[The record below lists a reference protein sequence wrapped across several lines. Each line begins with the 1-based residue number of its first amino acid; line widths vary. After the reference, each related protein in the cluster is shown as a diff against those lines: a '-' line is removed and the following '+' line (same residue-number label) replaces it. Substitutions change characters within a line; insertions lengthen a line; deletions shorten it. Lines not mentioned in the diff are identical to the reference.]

1 MDLDSLIERKRE
13 RFEQLER
20 EIADP
25 RLFENRK
32 RAGEIMR
39 EHASIKELL
48 GRWKR
53 LETARRQ
60 LDDNR
65 ELATSR
71 DVEIAAMADDEIP
84 DLEERVTDLE
94 REIQIDLLPPDENE
108 DRDAIVEIRA
118 GTGGSE
124 AAIFAADLYRMYNR
138 YAEAAGL
145 KTEDL
150 ESSPSELGGL
160 KEVIF
165 RVSGESVFR
174 KLRYESGV
182 HRVQRVP
189 ATEAQG
195 RIHTSTATVAVLPEA
210 QDVDVELKPD
220 DLRIEVS
227 RAGGP
232 GGQGVN
238 TTDSA
243 VQVLHIPTGR
253 IVRCQDGRSQIKN
266 KERAL
271 SILRARLLERK
282 QREEAEKYSAQRRG
296 QIGTGGREEKIRT
309 YNFPQNRVTDHR
321 IGLTLYNLDRVMEGD
336 LGELIRALQ
345 VADVAERLKE
355 SAVLSELESSSPLRI
370 SLHQFEA
377 DSARNLLTT
386 LRLDYERMT
395 VLDVLQSTTAYFKKR
410 GIENPR
416 LNAEHLLAHALGRTR
431 MELYLEFERTLG
443 EVELAPLRK
452 LVQRRGEGEP
462 LQHLLGTVE
471 FCGDTFLCDNRA
483 LVPATR
489 NRAVRGTR
497 RIKNRESRIENRGRW
512 NRQRRDC
519 AQSGKKI
526 SRGTNFRRGRLGRCA
541 RPHARKRDPAR
552 LKWTRPIEKKQSS

>member
-1 MDLDSLIERKRE
+1 MDFNLLIERKRE
-13 RFEQLER
+13 RFAQLER

-25 RLFENRK
+25 ALFENRK
-32 RAGEIMR
+32 RAGVVMQ
-39 EHASIKELL
+39 EHASIKQLLEKWNEL
-48 GRWKR
+48 
-53 LETARRQ
+53 EIARRQ

-84 DLEERVTDLE
+84 DLEKRVIDLE
-94 REIQIDLLPPDENE
+94 RELQIALLPPDENE
-108 DRDAIVEIRA
+108 ERDAIVEIRA

-124 AAIFAADLYRMYNR
+124 AAIFAADLYRMYHR

-210 QDVDVELKPD
+210 EDVDIELKPE

-243 VQVLHIPTGR
+243 VQVLHIPTGT

-282 QREEAEKYSAQRRG
+282 QQEEAEKYSAQRRG

-321 IGLTLYNLDRVMEGD
+321 VGLTLYNLDRVMDGD
-336 LGELIRALQ
+336 LGELIKTLQ
-345 VADVAERLKE
+345 AADVTARLQE
-355 SAVLSELESSSPLRI
+355 SAVASSSP
-370 SLHQFEA
+370 
-377 DSARNLLTT
+377 
-386 LRLDYERMT
+386 
-395 VLDVLQSTTAYFKKR
+395 
-410 GIENPR
+410 
-416 LNAEHLLAHALGRTR
+416 
-431 MELYLEFERTLG
+431 
-443 EVELAPLRK
+443 
-452 LVQRRGEGEP
+452 
-462 LQHLLGTVE
+462 
-471 FCGDTFLCDNRA
+471 
-483 LVPATR
+483 
-489 NRAVRGTR
+489 
-497 RIKNRESRIENRGRW
+497 
-512 NRQRRDC
+512 
-519 AQSGKKI
+519 
-526 SRGTNFRRGRLGRCA
+526 
-541 RPHARKRDPAR
+541 
-552 LKWTRPIEKKQSS
+552 

>member
-1 MDLDSLIERKRE
+1 MPSALLGGWPSRPFIFMDINLLIERKRE
-13 RFEQLER
+13 RFAELER
-20 EIADP
+20 DIADP
-25 RLFENRK
+25 HLFDNRK

-39 EHASIKELL
+39 EHASVKQLLERWNEL
-48 GRWKR
+48 
-53 LETARRQ
+53 EAAQRQ

-65 ELATSR
+65 ELVTSR

-84 DLEERVTDLE
+84 DLEKRVVDLE
-94 REIQIDLLPPDENE
+94 REIQIGLLPPDEHEN
-108 DRDAIVEIRA
+108 RDAIVEIRA
-118 GTGGSE
+118 GTGGNE

-138 YAEAAGL
+138 YAESVGL

-165 RVSGESVFR
+165 RVSGDAVFR

-210 QDVDVELKPD
+210 ADVDLELKPD
-220 DLRIEVS
+220 DLRVEVS

-243 VQVLHIPTGR
+243 VQVLHIPTGT

-321 IGLTLYNLDRVMEGD
+321 IGLTLYNLDRVMNGD

-345 VADVAERLKE
+345 AAGVKERLGDVVE
-355 SAVLSELESSSPLRI
+355 SAALSAS
-370 SLHQFEA
+370 
-377 DSARNLLTT
+377 
-386 LRLDYERMT
+386 
-395 VLDVLQSTTAYFKKR
+395 
-410 GIENPR
+410 
-416 LNAEHLLAHALGRTR
+416 
-431 MELYLEFERTLG
+431 
-443 EVELAPLRK
+443 
-452 LVQRRGEGEP
+452 
-462 LQHLLGTVE
+462 
-471 FCGDTFLCDNRA
+471 
-483 LVPATR
+483 
-489 NRAVRGTR
+489 
-497 RIKNRESRIENRGRW
+497 
-512 NRQRRDC
+512 
-519 AQSGKKI
+519 
-526 SRGTNFRRGRLGRCA
+526 
-541 RPHARKRDPAR
+541 
-552 LKWTRPIEKKQSS
+552 

>member
-1 MDLDSLIERKRE
+1 MLSGLPPWLAQPPYALMDINSLVQLKRD

-25 RLFENRK
+25 RLFDNRK
-32 RAGEIMR
+32 RAEESMR
-39 EHASIKELL
+39 EHANLKDLL
-48 GRWKR
+48 EKSRS
-53 LETARRQ
+53 LENARKQ

-65 ELATSR
+65 ELVTSR

-84 DLEERVTDLE
+84 ELEKRVSDLE
-94 REIQIDLLPPDENE
+94 RDVQIALVPADQTEE
-108 DRDAIVEIRA
+108 RDAIVEIRA
-118 GTGGSE
+118 GTGGNE
-124 AAIFAADLYRMYNR
+124 AAIFAADLYRMYHR

-150 ESSPSELGGL
+150 ESSPSELGGF
-160 KEVIF
+160 KEAIF

-210 QDVDVELKPD
+210 EDIDVELKPE

-243 VQVLHIPTGR
+243 VQVMHIPTGM

-321 IGLTLYNLDRVMEGD
+321 IGLTLYNLDRVMEGQ
-336 LGELIRALQ
+336 LAELIQSLQ
-345 VADVAERLKE
+345 AADVAERLKQ
-355 SAVLSELESSSPLRI
+355 SA
-370 SLHQFEA
+370 A
-377 DSARNLLTT
+377 A
-386 LRLDYERMT
+386 
-395 VLDVLQSTTAYFKKR
+395 A
-410 GIENPR
+410 
-416 LNAEHLLAHALGRTR
+416 
-431 MELYLEFERTLG
+431 
-443 EVELAPLRK
+443 
-452 LVQRRGEGEP
+452 
-462 LQHLLGTVE
+462 
-471 FCGDTFLCDNRA
+471 
-483 LVPATR
+483 
-489 NRAVRGTR
+489 
-497 RIKNRESRIENRGRW
+497 
-512 NRQRRDC
+512 
-519 AQSGKKI
+519 
-526 SRGTNFRRGRLGRCA
+526 
-541 RPHARKRDPAR
+541 
-552 LKWTRPIEKKQSS
+552 